1 MSVIIQ
7 GTELR
12 SIGLGRY
19 AQKSTGT
26 LAATTVPLFTVA
38 GGEVLVTS
46 IYGRVTTAITVA
58 NSYKLQ
64 HNPTTGTTNDL
75 VAATDIGTTDTPAGD
90 ILTFDGVRA
99 SSIVRGGGGANLG
112 NANGLVLQTGQVES
126 VSAGTDGVILWV
138 VTWIPLTDGATL
150 VAA

>member
-1 MSVIIQ
+1 MSVILQ
-7 GTELR
+7 GTQLR
-12 SIGLGRY
+12 DIGLGRY
-19 AQKSTGT
+19 AEKSTGT
-26 LAATTVPLFTVA
+26 LAATTVSLFTVA

-64 HNPTTGTTNDL
+64 FNPTTGTTNDL
-75 VAATDIGTTDTPAGD
+75 VAATDIGTTDTPVGD
-90 ILTFDGVRA
+90 LLTFDGVRA

-112 NANGLVLQTGQVES
+112 NANGLVLQAGDIES
-126 VSAGTDGVILWV
+126 VSGGTDGVILWV
-138 VTWIPLTDGATL
+138 VTWVPITTGATL